1 MPDRLVLATALLL
14 AAAVGSGAPAVAD
27 EATLGTEGTQP
38 VLGEASA
45 VADDEAAALGAYDPL
60 FDEVDGDDLLERDP
74 FEGANRWTFAFNEG
88 LDTWLLDPLTRGYQ
102 WVVPVPARRGVNRI
116 FHNLHSPVVFAN
128 EVLQLRPVP
137 AATTLARFVVNT
149 TLGVVG
155 IFDVAE
161 DVMQLPR
168 GEADFGQ
175 TLARYWVPRGPYLV
189 LPLFGPST
197 ARDMVGTVVDLGL
210 DPITYIVGPLNLQW
224 QLLRGSGQG
233 LAIRDAHLHS
243 LDALRDGSV
252 DYYSTLRSAYLQSRH
267 AKELEVIGATEPEQ
281 GERLQ
286 KDPTDQDSVPEAS
299 FSMRSSIAAI
309 NASKSSRLAMPEN
322 SDLRSASS
330 LTIPS
335 R

>member
-1 MPDRLVLATALLL
+1 MPDRLVLATVLLL
-14 AAAVGSGAPAVAD
+14 AAAVGLGAPAHAE
-27 EATLGTEGTQP
+27 EATAAGI
-38 VLGEASA
+38 
-45 VADDEAAALGAYDPL
+45 VAGKEVAALGVYDPL
-60 FDEVDGDDLLERDP
+60 FDEMDGHDLLERDP
-74 FEGANRWTFAFNEG
+74 FEGANRWTFAFNQG
-88 LDTWLLDPLTRGYQ
+88 IDAYLLDPLTRGYQ
-102 WVVPVPARRGVNRI
+102 WVVPVSARRGVNRI
-116 FHNLHSPVVFAN
+116 FHNLHSPVIFAN

-137 AATTLARFVVNT
+137 AATTLARFVVNS

-161 DVMQLPR
+161 DVMDLPR

-175 TLARYWVPRGPYLV
+175 TLARYRVPRGPYLV

-210 DPITYIVGPLNLQW
+210 DPFTYIVGPLNLQW
-224 QLLRGSGQG
+224 QLLRGSSQG
-233 LAIRDAHLHS
+233 LAIRDENLHS

-252 DYYSTLRSAYLQSRH
+252 DFYSTLRSAYLQSRR
-267 AKELEVIGATEPEQ
+267 AKELEVVDATEPEQ
-281 GERLQ
+281 GEPLQ
-286 KDPTDQDSVPEAS
+286 EDSTDQDLVPEAS

-309 NASKSSRLAMPEN
+309 NASKFSRLAMPEN
-322 SDLRSASS
+322 SDRRSASS